1 MVRVSVTVAGV
12 AFCGAAGCAI
22 DPRNFETEP
31 VEVTT
36 SKGVV
41 VCQLYTK
48 ESVVWDRAIDRPDD
62 MGVREADDIC
72 RAEGARQSET
82 G

>member
-1 MVRVSVTVAGV
+1 MKQSIMIAGM
-12 AFCGAAGCAI
+12 ALLGAAGCTL

-31 VEVTT
+31 VEVAT

-41 VCQLYTK
+41 LCQLYTK
-48 ESVVWDRAIDRPDD
+48 ETVVWDRAIDRPDG
-62 MGVREADDIC
+62 MSVQEADDIC
-72 RAEGARQSET
+72 RAEGARQSEA